1 MSVYKYRCDKCGIT
15 WDEVSTKHQAE
26 VERDQHRR
34 DAHGG
39 GAPDGD
45 RIEGATD
52 PGSWPSAS
60 TLIVT
65 LVAVVLLLA
74 YSRR

>member
-15 WDEVSTKHQAE
+15 WDEVSTKHQAQL
-26 VERDQHRR
+26 ERDQHRR

-45 RIEGATD
+45 RIEGTD
-52 PGSWPSAS
+52 PGSWPSAG